1 MEPKNY
7 LKYSGMA
14 IQMGITILLG
24 VLAGQYLD
32 KIVGTSTP
40 WFTIGLSL
48 FATLA
53 AVYLTV
59 NDLLKP

>member
-1 MEPKNY
+1 
-7 LKYSGMA
+7 MA

-59 NDLLKP
+59 KDLLKP